1 MGKPDIVIVFNN
13 GEVTFFASG
22 ANYVDREGAI
32 KSGLIKW
39 NFYVKEMMSMADNPE
54 ELIFEI
60 KSINI
65 YEIYEE
71 EE

>member
-13 GEVTFFASG
+13 GEVAFFASG
-22 ANYVDREGAI
+22 AHYADREGAI

-39 NFYVKEMMSMADNPE
+39 NYYVGDMKRIADNPE

-65 YEIYEE
+65 YEIY
-71 EE
+71 